1 MTGFWLAAAFAV
13 LVVALLLLR
22 PFLGKRPQQAA
33 TSARQLNNAIYRDQ
47 LNKLDQDLADGQIA
61 QADFAQARA
70 ELQRRALED
79 TQAETAM
86 APLRLPR
93 KTLASLLVALPL
105 ASFGL
110 YLYLGH
116 PEAML
121 PAAPHSAQGQ
131 PSPQDIERMVEGLAQ
146 RLAQHPEDGQGWV
159 MLARSYKVMGRTAD
173 AEKAYD
179 KAGSFVDNDAQLLAS
194 YADTAAT
201 NANGDFSGKPARL
214 IEKALKVDPNNPMA
228 LWLAGTAALRA
239 GQKPQA
245 VQIWQR
251 LLPMLAPDSEDAKM
265 LQAAIVEAGGQP
277 STSAGAAPA
286 APANSKSAATG
297 AAAEVAGVVEL
308 DPALR
313 DKMGADDTVMVIARP
328 VGARMPLAVL
338 RQRASGVPLK
348 FTLDDTLAMNP
359 QALLSQAGEVSIE
372 ARISKSGLAMPASGD
387 LISDAQ
393 TVKVGAQGITLKIDR
408 VRP

>member
-1 MTGFWLAAAFAV
+1 
-13 LVVALLLLR
+13 
-22 PFLGKRPQQAA
+22 
-33 TSARQLNNAIYRDQ
+33 
-47 LNKLDQDLADGQIA
+47 
-61 QADFAQARA
+61 
-70 ELQRRALED
+70 
-79 TQAETAM
+79 
-86 APLRLPR
+86 
-93 KTLASLLVALPL
+93 
-105 ASFGL
+105 
-110 YLYLGH
+110 
-116 PEAML
+116 
-121 PAAPHSAQGQ
+121 
-131 PSPQDIERMVEGLAQ
+131 MVEGLAQ

-159 MLARSYKVMGRTAD
+159 MLARSYKVLGRTAD
-173 AEKAYD
+173 AEKAFD
-179 KAGSFVDNDAQLLAS
+179 RAGSFIDNDAQLLAS

-239 GQKPQA
+239 GQRPQA

-277 STSAGAAPA
+277 STAAGAAPA
-286 APANSKSAATG
+286 APAKSSAAATG
-297 AAAEVAGVVEL
+297 AAAEVAEL

>member
-1 MTGFWLAAAFAV
+1 
-13 LVVALLLLR
+13 
-22 PFLGKRPQQAA
+22 
-33 TSARQLNNAIYRDQ
+33 
-47 LNKLDQDLADGQIA
+47 
-61 QADFAQARA
+61 
-70 ELQRRALED
+70 
-79 TQAETAM
+79 
-86 APLRLPR
+86 
-93 KTLASLLVALPL
+93 
-105 ASFGL
+105 
-110 YLYLGH
+110 
-116 PEAML
+116 
-121 PAAPHSAQGQ
+121 
-131 PSPQDIERMVEGLAQ
+131 
-146 RLAQHPEDGQGWV
+146 
-159 MLARSYKVMGRTAD
+159 MLARSYKVLGRTAD

-277 STSAGAAPA
+277 STAAGAAPA
-286 APANSKSAATG
+286 APANSKSAAAG

-338 RQRASGVPLK
+338 RQRASSVPLK

-393 TVKVGAQGITLKIDR
+393 TVKVGAHGITLKIDR